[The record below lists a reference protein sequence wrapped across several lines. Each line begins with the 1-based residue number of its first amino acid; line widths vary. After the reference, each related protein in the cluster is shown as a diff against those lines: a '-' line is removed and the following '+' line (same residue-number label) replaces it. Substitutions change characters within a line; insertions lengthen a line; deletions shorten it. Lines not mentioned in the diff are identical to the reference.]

1 MSYRCQDEPIVR
13 LAVTSDDEYVCD
25 HCGMPVVIRNG
36 TWRHVGATGTGLLR
50 RARLDRGITQT
61 ELARRA
67 GVNPSSVSDAERNE
81 NPSVHILD
89 RYGRALGLT
98 LVIYYHD
105 PEGRRAIE

>member
-1 MSYRCQDEPIVR
+1 LRQAGRDFKHLHAAGSVSSLLDQVLRDVR
-13 LAVTSDDEYVCD
+13 VSVA
-25 HCGMPVVIRNG
+25 
-36 TWRHVGATGTGLLR
+36 GLLR

-61 ELARRA
+61 ELAKRA
-67 GVNPSSVSDAERNE
+67 GVNPSSVSDAERND

>member
-1 MSYRCQDEPIVR
+1 VIVSV
-13 LAVTSDDEYVCD
+13 A
-25 HCGMPVVIRNG
+25 
-36 TWRHVGATGTGLLR
+36 GLLR

-61 ELARRA
+61 ELAKRA